1 MTYIPQPIVTEG
13 GMTRVSVT
21 DDTLQQLFTDVL
33 KELKKMNIQLHLM
46 TDTEVKNTDIE
57 QTMGET
63 ND

>member
-13 GMTRVSVT
+13 GMARVSVT

-46 TDTEVKNTDIE
+46 TDIEVKNTDIE
-57 QTMGET
+57 
-63 ND
+63 